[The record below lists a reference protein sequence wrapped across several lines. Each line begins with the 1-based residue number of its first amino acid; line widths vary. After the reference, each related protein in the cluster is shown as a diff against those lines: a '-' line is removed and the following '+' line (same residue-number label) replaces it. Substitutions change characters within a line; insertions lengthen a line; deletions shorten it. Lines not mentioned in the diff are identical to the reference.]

1 MAKTSDETE
10 LFDAASLYAL
20 AVLYDEIRKS
30 ALAEEANPS
39 AAQSNVHDVYED
51 EEDEEDEE
59 EELEEEED
67 DDEDG
72 EDNSSAESEEQS
84 DQEMAS
90 SSMSADAHDVS
101 PSHGST

>member
-51 EEDEEDEE
+51 EEDEE

-67 DDEDG
+67 DDDDG
-72 EDNSSAESEEQS
+72 EDDSSAESEEQS
-84 DQEMAS
+84 DEEMAS
-90 SSMSADAHDVS
+90 PSMSADAHDVS